1 MDNRYRVVEI
11 KKLFEVK
18 FSNRRQKF
26 NEFVEVYVVDLKKM
40 YVKVYFSRDENIRRE
55 DLFRKFF
62 DGLNDEKI

>member
-40 YVKVYFSRDENIRRE
+40 YVKVYFS
-55 DLFRKFF
+55 
-62 DGLNDEKI
+62 